1 METLAYLH
9 HSTAFENPEEYEI
22 SFNWDQVNLLDS
34 AAASKLS
41 TKGAM
46 YLLAATCGLGVAVAS
61 EEAKAVLFPG
71 DQGPSV
77 ATLQRALLDA
87 GYSVPG
93 AVSTLYGPATTAA
106 VRQLQA
112 DCGISVDGIFGSA
125 SEACLYGG
133 GGPVGGGLLRFGSQG
148 SEVTAWQN
156 ALIAAG
162 YSVPGAPSTYFGSST
177 DAATRRLQADCGI
190 AVDGIVGPNTRA
202 CLGSTN
208 PGPIGGG
215 LLRFGSQGPEVTA
228 WQNALI
234 GDGYSI
240 PGAPST
246 FFGTAT
252 EAATRRLQADCGI
265 TVDGVVGPNTRAC
278 IGGGGGPV
286 GGGTLF
292 PGDTGAAV
300 VALQQELIA
309 KAWLS
314 PGLATGFYGPQTE
327 DAVRRLQLACG
338 VAVDG
343 IAGPQTRTCLA
354 TI

>member
-22 SFNWDQVNLLDS
+22 SFDWDQVNLLDG

-46 YLLAATCGLGVAVAS
+46 YLLAATCGLGITVAS

-71 DQGPSV
+71 DLGPAV
-77 ATLQRALLDA
+77 YDLQVELLNA

-93 AVSTLYGPATTAA
+93 APSTYYGPATTAA

-148 SEVTAWQN
+148 QDVYDWQV
-156 ALIAAG
+156 ALIDAG
-162 YSVPGAPSTYFGSST
+162 YSIPNGPSVYFGSQT

-190 AVDGIVGPNTRA
+190 AVDGIVGPATRA
-202 CLGSTN
+202 CVGSTN

-215 LLRFGSQGPEVTA
+215 LLRYGSTGADVTA

-234 GDGYSI
+234 SAGYSV

-246 FFGTAT
+246 FFGNST
-252 EAATRRLQADCGI
+252 EAATRQLQADCGI
-265 TVDGVVGPNTRAC
+265 TADGIVGPNTRAC
-278 IGGGGGPV
+278 ISGGPT
-286 GGGTLF
+286 GGTTLF
-292 PGDTGAAV
+292 PGNTGAAV

>member
-22 SFNWDQVNLLDS
+22 SFDWNQVNLLDS

-61 EEAKAVLFPG
+61 EEAKAALFPG
-71 DQGPSV
+71 ATGTSV
-77 ATLQRALLDA
+77 ATLQRALLNA

-93 AVSTLYGPATTAA
+93 AVSTFYGPSTTAA

-112 DCGISVDGIFGSA
+112 DCGITVDGIFGSA
-125 SEACLYGG
+125 SETCLYGG
-133 GGPVGGGLLRFGSQG
+133 GTPPVGGGLLRFGSTG
-148 SEVTAWQN
+148 SGVTEWQN
-156 ALIAAG
+156 ALIGAG

-190 AVDGIVGPNTRA
+190 AVDGIVGPQTRA
-202 CLGSTN
+202 CIGSTPPLGGGSLRLGST
-208 PGPIGGG
+208 
-215 LLRFGSQGPEVTA
+215 GSEVTA

-234 GDGYSI
+234 GDGYSV

-246 FFGTAT
+246 YFGPAT
-252 EAATRRLQADCGI
+252 DAATRRLQADCGI
-265 TVDGVVGPNTRAC
+265 AVDGIVGPQTRAC

-286 GGGTLF
+286 GGTTLF
-292 PGDTGAAV
+292 PGNTGAAV

-327 DAVRRLQLACG
+327 DAIRRLQLACG